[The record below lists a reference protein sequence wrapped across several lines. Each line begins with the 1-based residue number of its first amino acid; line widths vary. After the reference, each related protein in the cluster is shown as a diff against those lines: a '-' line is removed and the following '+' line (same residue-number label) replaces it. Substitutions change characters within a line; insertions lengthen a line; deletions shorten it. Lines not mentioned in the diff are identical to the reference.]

1 MAISCPDC
9 SAPMPEEAAFCPD
22 CGRPMLSVERARG
35 QVGALPEVVA
45 GALAYFLVPAFVF
58 LFVEP
63 YSKNRF
69 VRFHSFQCI
78 GAWLI
83 AIVIA
88 AAVRIFGVAM
98 SLLPV
103 IGYLLIS
110 LVSIVMVL
118 AVLITW
124 VVLIVKALQG
134 EMFKLPLIGTVAERQ
149 AEKVQRSV

>member
-1 MAISCPDC
+1 
-9 SAPMPEEAAFCPD
+9 MPEDAAFCPD
-22 CGRPMLSVERARG
+22 CGRPMLSAERAHG
-35 QVGALPEVVA
+35 QVGVLPEVVA

-69 VRFHSFQCI
+69 VRFHAFQCI
-78 GAWLI
+78 GAGMI

-88 AAVRIFGVAM
+88 AAVRVFGVAM

-110 LVSIVMVL
+110 LVSIVLVL

-134 EMFKLPLIGTVAERQ
+134 EMLKLPLIGTVAERQ
-149 AEKVQRSV
+149 GEKVQRNL

>member
-1 MAISCPDC
+1 
-9 SAPMPEEAAFCPD
+9 
-22 CGRPMLSVERARG
+22 MLSVERARG
-35 QVGALPEVVA
+35 QVGALPEVAA

-149 AEKVQRSV
+149 AEKVQRNV

>member
-1 MAISCPDC
+1 MH
-9 SAPMPEEAAFCPD
+9 SA
-22 CGRPMLSVERARG
+22 ERAHG
-35 QVGALPEVVA
+35 QVGVLPEVVA

-78 GAWLI
+78 GAWLM

-88 AAVRIFGVAM
+88 AAVRIFGVVM

-149 AEKVQRSV
+149 AEKVQRNS